1 MADPR
6 AFSPGH
12 RAASIT
18 QRDYTLQPVRSRRMR
33 AVQWLVVCAVCV
45 AAGAAAMRSY
55 AGRSAWSSGSCP
67 ASAPSVD
74 MPGAAYHEPHDEPHY
89 EPHDDP
95 RDDPHDALARAQLA
109 LSQQSASRASVQQS
123 ADALAAEVNRLKAQ
137 VLFLQ
142 GQGRPH
148 R

>member
-6 AFSPGH
+6 RFSPGQ
-12 RAASIT
+12 RAGAIT

-33 AVQWLVVCAVCV
+33 VARWLVVCAVCV

-55 AGRSAWSSGSCP
+55 VGQRV
-67 ASAPSVD
+67 PSNG
-74 MPGAAYHEPHDEPHY
+74 PCLTSTYHDEAHDEPHD

-95 RDDPHDALARAQLA
+95 RDALMRARLA
-109 LSQQSASRASVQQS
+109 LTQQSASRASVQKS
-123 ADALAAEVNRLKAQ
+123 ADALAAEVGRLKAQ

-142 GQGRPH
+142 GQSHPH